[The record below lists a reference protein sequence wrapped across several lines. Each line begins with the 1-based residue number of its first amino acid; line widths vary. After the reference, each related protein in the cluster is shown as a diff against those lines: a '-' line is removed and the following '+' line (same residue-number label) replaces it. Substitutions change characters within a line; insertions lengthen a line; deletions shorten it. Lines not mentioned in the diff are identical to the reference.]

1 MVKQQNKEETL
12 NYKQLYEEALLD
24 IDKKQKEIDNLNN
37 TVKSYRFQIYGENA
51 YEIFGY
57 ENKSSKKF
65 DEWIVKNLTDLL
77 NYQPHFPSQKYLDD
91 MENGKSGIGLV
102 IISLFIFFILLFI
115 LLLIFLDYCIYFFR
129 LLYLFF

>member
-1 MVKQQNKEETL
+1 MFGIFK
-12 NYKQLYEEALLD
+12 LD

-37 TVKSYRFQIYGENA
+37 TVKSYRFQIYGMNA

-65 DEWIVKNLTDLL
+65 DEWIVDLL

-91 MENGKSGIGLV
+91 MESRKSGIGIV
-102 IISLFIFFILLFI
+102 ITSLFIFFILFLFI
-115 LLLIFLDYCIYFFR
+115 FVICCIGLWKYVLSFFI
-129 LLYLFF
+129 

>member
-37 TVKSYRFQIYGENA
+37 TVKSYRFQIYGMNA

-65 DEWIVKNLTDLL
+65 DEWIVDLL

-91 MENGKSGIGLV
+91 MESRKSGIGIV
-102 IISLFIFFILLFI
+102 ITSLFIFFILFLFI
-115 LLLIFLDYCIYFFR
+115 FVICCIGLWKYVLSFFI
-129 LLYLFF
+129 

>member
-37 TVKSYRFQIYGENA
+37 TVKSYRFQIYGMNA

-65 DEWIVKNLTDLL
+65 ALEYLEKDLQTEEICKLAFQQYRWTLKYVRKDLL
-77 NYQPHFPSQKYLDD
+77 P
-91 MENGKSGIGLV
+91 
-102 IISLFIFFILLFI
+102 LF
-115 LLLIFLDYCIYFFR
+115 Y
-129 LLYLFF
+129 

>member
-65 DEWIVKNLTDLL
+65 DEWIVD
-77 NYQPHFPSQKYLDD
+77 FQKYLDD
-91 MENGKSGIGLV
+91 MESRKSGIGIV
-102 IISLFIFFILLFI
+102 ITSLFIFFILFLFI
-115 LLLIFLDYCIYFFR
+115 FVICCIGLWKYVLSFFI
-129 LLYLFF
+129 

>member
-37 TVKSYRFQIYGENA
+37 TVKSYRFQIYGMNA

-65 DEWIVKNLTDLL
+65 DEWIVDLL
-77 NYQPHFPSQKYLDD
+77 NYQPHFLSQKYLDD
-91 MENGKSGIGLV
+91 MESRKSGSGIGIV
-102 IISLFIFFILLFI
+102 ITSLFIFFILFLFI
-115 LLLIFLDYCIYFFR
+115 FVICCIKLWKYVLSFFI
-129 LLYLFF
+129 

>member
-37 TVKSYRFQIYGENA
+37 TVKSYRFQIYGMNA

-65 DEWIVKNLTDLL
+65 DEWIVDLL

-91 MENGKSGIGLV
+91 MESRKSGIDIV
-102 IISLFIFFILLFI
+102 ITSLFIFFILFLFI
-115 LLLIFLDYCIYFFR
+115 FVICCIGLWKYVLSFFI
-129 LLYLFF
+129 